1 MSDIED
7 MVYNKKYIEFLMES
21 NEIQSRSIGL
31 RKEPNE
37 IQAKNI
43 EIRMESIEIH

>member
-21 NEIQSRSIGL
+21 IEIQ
-31 RKEPNE
+31 PN
-37 IQAKNI
+37 KNI
-43 EIRMESIEIH
+43 ESLMEPN